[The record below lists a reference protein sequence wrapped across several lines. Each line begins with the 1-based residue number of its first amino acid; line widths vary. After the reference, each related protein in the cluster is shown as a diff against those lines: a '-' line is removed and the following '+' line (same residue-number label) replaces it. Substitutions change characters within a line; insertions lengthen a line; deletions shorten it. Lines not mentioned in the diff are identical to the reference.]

1 MAKKYW
7 KSQGILSVQKSRNL
21 GLSTGGGGIPACI
34 AVVSQHA
41 LQQGVSRPT
50 PGKEGGGV
58 YAVKCVCWK
67 SQGILSVQ
75 KSGNPGLS
83 TGWGGGGGIP
93 ACIAGGIPACLAAG
107 GSPGPHL
114 GGGVCIPAC
123 TEADPP
129 VDGYCCGQYTS
140 YWNAFFL

>member
-7 KSQGILSVQKSRNL
+7 KSPGILSVQKSGNL
-21 GLSTGGGGIPACI
+21 GLSTGVGGGIPACI

-50 PGKEGGGV
+50 PGTGGG
-58 YAVKCVCWK
+58 VCWK

-83 TGWGGGGGIP
+83 TGGGGGIP

-114 GGGVCIPAC
+114 GRGVCIPAC